1 MTWFFTICV
10 IISSVLMASVFF
22 LLTIKDNDVFYSY
35 FRWSWLFYSAG
46 FAAVIATSYLDF
58 QYLLVLKA
66 VFDMISLLTFLFA
79 IYHLFHVQI
88 PDSWVKWTVFTAL
101 WVAIA
106 TYLRLDIFIICVPM
120 ALYDLAMTCFI
131 CYTVLVHF
139 HKSAMA
145 NLTTLVL
152 LFLYG
157 AFKVCFAIVPSEYT
171 NLENAFT
178 LEFFYTII
186 FTVFIS
192 LFYSMYIKKTLSYT
206 EARFQM
212 MIENSRDAFFHCTLK
227 PKMQFEYMTPSV
239 FNILGYNANEFYVQP
254 GLMTTIMQGDYA
266 DTVKQVFWDSDR
278 MEFPRTDTVKCIA
291 KNGEIKDIELYFSA
305 LTDSDGNIS
314 GLNGSI
320 RDVTQFQ
327 TVQRNLMD
335 AKAAKER
342 MFSYVSHE
350 LKTPITSILGY
361 ATALKDGTYTTD
373 TEKER
378 AVEVIID
385 KALFTKRMIEDLS
398 QLSKLETNQYEFT
411 YELLSCSELASRI
424 RRSTITELENSKIK
438 FRYQIEY
445 VKLSEYS
452 VIADSI
458 RICQVALNL
467 VTNSIRYTRNRNVIT
482 VKCDIDKSRT
492 CMVITVSDKGTGIA
506 SEDLGYIFNR
516 FFKAEH
522 SSTSQGRGLGLAIA
536 KEIVDAHSGDISVKS
551 RYGYG
556 STFTVTLPLYT
567 EQ

>member
-22 LLTIKDNDVFYSY
+22 ILTVKGNDVFYSY
-35 FRWSWLFYSAG
+35 FRWSWLFYSLG
-46 FAAVIATSYLDF
+46 FVSVIAASYLDF
-58 QYLLVLKA
+58 QYLLILKA
-66 VFDMISLLTFLFA
+66 VFDMISLLAFLYA
-79 IYHLFHVQI
+79 TYHLFHVQI

-106 TYLRLDIFIICVPM
+106 TYLRLDMFIICVPM
-120 ALYDLAMTCFI
+120 AIYDLVMTCFI

-139 HKSAMA
+139 HKGTMA

-157 AFKVCFAIVPSEYT
+157 AFKVCFAIVPSEYN

-178 LEFFYTII
+178 LEFFYTIV

-192 LFYSMYIKKTLSYT
+192 LFYSMYMKKTLTYT
-206 EARFQM
+206 EERFQM
-212 MIENSRDAFFHCTLK
+212 MIENSRDAFFHWTCT

-239 FNILGYNANEFYVQP
+239 FNILGYSSNEFYVSP
-254 GLMTTIMQGDYA
+254 TLMTTIVQSDYA
-266 DTVKQVFWDSDR
+266 DMVKKILWDSDF
-278 MEFPRTDTVKCIA
+278 MDFPRTDNLKCIA
-291 KNGEIKDIELYFSA
+291 KNGEIKDIELYCTA
-305 LTDSDGNIS
+305 IRDNDGKIT

-373 TEKER
+373 TDKEH

-385 KALFTKRMIEDLS
+385 KAIFSKRMIEDLS

-411 YELLSCSELASRI
+411 YELLSCSELASAI

-458 RICQVALNL
+458 RICQVVLNL

-482 VKCDIDKSRT
+482 VKCDIDKNRSN
-492 CMVITVSDKGTGIA
+492 MVISVSDKGMGIE
-506 SEDLGYIFNR
+506 SEDIGYIFNR
-516 FFKAEH
+516 FFKGEH

-536 KEIVDAHSGDISVKS
+536 KEIVEAHNGDISVKS

-556 STFTVTLPLYT
+556 STFTVTLPLYK